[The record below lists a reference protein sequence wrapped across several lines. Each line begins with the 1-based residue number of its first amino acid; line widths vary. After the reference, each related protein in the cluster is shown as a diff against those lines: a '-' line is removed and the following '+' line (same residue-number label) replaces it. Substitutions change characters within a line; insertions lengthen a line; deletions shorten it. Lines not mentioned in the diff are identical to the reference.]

1 MVAGADSRA
10 EGGVQGLGLGVSL
23 PAADY
28 DDGLS
33 EDAVVIVERLEPSSP
48 PGVAG
53 FYGSFA
59 RSDLSRIEEVARL
72 RWGRGRYLF
81 EVRDEGE
88 VVRRWS
94 RTLAGGP
101 PKDSEGN
108 EIDSRGLA
116 TTPDPLSM
124 KLAGSQG
131 GGVVN
136 DKFLLEL
143 VERKDREIERLR
155 RDFEDLRERQESR
168 LSELAERLSEARQRE
183 TELRGQLERERQ
195 NAQVAALSA
204 KIDALGNKPE
214 GSSFKEAFELA
225 VNMLPKP
232 RQTGLKEL
240 RDMKEVL
247 DDLRGDRDED
257 GDDWSKVIGSALGE
271 FMKLHREQAEADD
284 EARPA
289 APKRSAVPALETREN
304 ATPRFLAMLSS
315 GLEDFPDPE
324 SWVREALP
332 TLTPAGRRRLA
343 ALDLNESRAVLDWLA
358 GVPGLNLGKAVAALA
373 GSEDRQRWLGEIFGL
388 SRAILREES
397 HAA

>member
-1 MVAGADSRA
+1 MVAGADSGA

-23 PAADY
+23 PDY

-33 EDAVVIVERLEPSSP
+33 EEAVVIVERLEPSSP

-59 RSDLSRIEEVARL
+59 RADLPRIEEVARL

-101 PKDSEGN
+101 AKDSEGN

-124 KLAGSQG
+124 RLAGGQG
-131 GGVVN
+131 DSVVN

-168 LSELAERLSEARQRE
+168 LSELSERLSEARQRE

-195 NAQVAALSA
+195 NAQVTALAA

-225 VNMLPKP
+225 VKMLPKP
-232 RQTGLKEL
+232 RQTGLNEL

-257 GDDWSKVIGSALGE
+257 GEDWSKVIGSALGE
-271 FMKLHREQAEADD
+271 FMKLHREQSAEVTK
-284 EARPA
+284 A
-289 APKRSAVPALETREN
+289 APESAPAQPRPPAIEPAEN
-304 ATPRFLAMLSS
+304 ATPRFLALLSS
-315 GLEDFPDPE
+315 GLEDLPDPE

-343 ALDLNESRAVLDWLA
+343 TFDLNDEGSVIDWLA
-358 GVPGLNLGKAVAALA
+358 GVPGLNLGKAVAALT